1 MFKLVSNCAGVLNN
15 NLMSI
20 GAQGLYAP
28 TFKYERSA
36 QCIVCGDGVVLS
48 ADPRASLGA
57 LLEKMGVDPRLRL
70 KAPSVRAESGHRGDA
85 TLYMRGVLE
94 SHYAANLQAAL
105 GELVEDGAVLL
116 VTDPGVPGSVKIVLQ
131 FEGEG

>member
-1 MFKLVSNCAGVLNN
+1 MFKIVSNCAGVLNN
-15 NLMSI
+15 NLMYI

-28 TFKYERSA
+28 TFRYERST

-57 LLEKMGVDPRLRL
+57 LLEKMGEDARLRL
-70 KAPSVRAESGHRGDA
+70 KAPSVRAESGHRGEA

-94 SHYAANLQAAL
+94 SHYSANLQSAL
-105 GELVEDGAVLL
+105 CELVNDGAVLV
-116 VTDPGVPGSVKIVLQ
+116 VTDPGVPSSVKVVLQ
-131 FEGEG
+131 FEGE